1 MTEALEDKL
10 IDLRDR
16 VDLLLIKQKNRRMHV
31 KAKQVRQQSKTKK
44 LQCAEPLDL
53 QQNQSKDREQNLTKQ
68 RRIGMKY
75 LGIVVII
82 GIFFGALEMG
92 GGLVNMHLLYIPT
105 FLSIQILPKEDK
117 AEIRELFGKF
127 KNYLQDNWTADYTF
141 WEHNPYGWR
150 RWEAILNHMDAEDK
164 SHLLPGFQ
172 EYVNKLDAI
181 RGVNAKDVFPELA
194 HLL

>member
-1 MTEALEDKL
+1 MTEAVEDKL

-16 VDLLLIKQKNRRMHV
+16 VDLLLFKQKNRRMHV
-31 KAKQVRQQSKTKK
+31 KAKQVRQQSKIKK

-92 GGLVNMHLLYIPT
+92 GGLVKAMDLMSLIFVLGLAIGHALGANTGENVITRFGDGCVRGGWLG
-105 FLSIQILPKEDK
+105 FLIGIALIAGSEQ
-117 AEIRELFGKF
+117 AAVM
-127 KNYLQDNWTADYTF
+127 NV
-141 WEHNPYGWR
+141 
-150 RWEAILNHMDAEDK
+150 
-164 SHLLPGFQ
+164 SHLMAALAIALLTPLYGYFFKIITMQ
-172 EYVNKLDAI
+172 LD
-181 RGVNAKDVFPELA
+181 
-194 HLL
+194 

>member
-1 MTEALEDKL
+1 MTEAVEDKL

-16 VDLLLIKQKNRRMHV
+16 VDLLLFKQKNRRMHV
-31 KAKQVRQQSKTKK
+31 KAKQVRQQSKIKK

-92 GGLVNMHLLYIPT
+92 GGLVKAIDLMSLIFVLGIAIGHALGANTGENVSTRFGDGCVRGGWLG
-105 FLSIQILPKEDK
+105 FLIGIALIAGSEQ
-117 AEIRELFGKF
+117 AAVM
-127 KNYLQDNWTADYTF
+127 NV
-141 WEHNPYGWR
+141 
-150 RWEAILNHMDAEDK
+150 
-164 SHLLPGFQ
+164 SHLMAALAIALLTPLYGYFFKIITMQ
-172 EYVNKLDAI
+172 LD
-181 RGVNAKDVFPELA
+181 
-194 HLL
+194 

>member
-31 KAKQVRQQSKTKK
+31 KAKQVRQQSKIKK

-75 LGIVVII
+75 LGVVVII

-92 GGLVNMHLLYIPT
+92 GGLVKAIDLMSLIFVLGIAIGHALGANPGENVITRFGDGCVRGGWLGLLIGIA
-105 FLSIQILPKEDK
+105 LIAGSEQ
-117 AEIRELFGKF
+117 AAVM
-127 KNYLQDNWTADYTF
+127 NV
-141 WEHNPYGWR
+141 
-150 RWEAILNHMDAEDK
+150 
-164 SHLLPGFQ
+164 SHLMAALAVALLTPLYGYFFKIITMQ
-172 EYVNKLDAI
+172 LD
-181 RGVNAKDVFPELA
+181 
-194 HLL
+194 

>member
-16 VDLLLIKQKNRRMHV
+16 VDLLLIKQKNRRKHI

-53 QQNQSKDREQNLTKQ
+53 QQNQSKDREENLTKQ

-75 LGIVVII
+75 LGVVVII

-92 GGLVNMHLLYIPT
+92 GGLVKAMDLMSLIFVRGIAIGHVLGANPGENVITRFGDGCVRGGWLGLLIGIALIAGSEQAVVMNVSHIMAALAVALLTPLYGY
-105 FLSIQILPKEDK
+105 F
-117 AEIRELFGKF
+117 F
-127 KNYLQDNWTADYTF
+127 KIITMQ
-141 WEHNPYGWR
+141 
-150 RWEAILNHMDAEDK
+150 
-164 SHLLPGFQ
+164 
-172 EYVNKLDAI
+172 LD
-181 RGVNAKDVFPELA
+181 
-194 HLL
+194 

>member
-53 QQNQSKDREQNLTKQ
+53 QQNQSKDREQNLTKH

-82 GIFFGALEMG
+82 GIFFGALKMG
-92 GGLVNMHLLYIPT
+92 GGLVKAIDLMSLIFVLGIAIGHALGANTGENVITRFGDGCVRGGWLG
-105 FLSIQILPKEDK
+105 FLIGIALIAGSEQ
-117 AEIRELFGKF
+117 AAVM
-127 KNYLQDNWTADYTF
+127 NV
-141 WEHNPYGWR
+141 
-150 RWEAILNHMDAEDK
+150 
-164 SHLLPGFQ
+164 SHLMAALAIALLTPLYGYFFKIITMQ
-172 EYVNKLDAI
+172 LD
-181 RGVNAKDVFPELA
+181 
-194 HLL
+194 

>member
-16 VDLLLIKQKNRRMHV
+16 VDLLLIKQKNRRKHI

-53 QQNQSKDREQNLTKQ
+53 QQNQSKDREENLTKQ

-75 LGIVVII
+75 LGVVVII

-92 GGLVNMHLLYIPT
+92 GGLVKAMDLMSLYLCLVLRLVMPLAQT
-105 FLSIQILPKEDK
+105 LVRMLSH
-117 AEIRELFGKF
+117 A
-127 KNYLQDNWTADYTF
+127 
-141 WEHNPYGWR
+141 
-150 RWEAILNHMDAEDK
+150 
-164 SHLLPGFQ
+164 
-172 EYVNKLDAI
+172 
-181 RGVNAKDVFPELA
+181 LA
-194 HLL
+194 MAV